1 MSSRTGP
8 GRPLSAVSKD
18 RRSISGSCSG
28 VSTCQAALVIGAA
41 SETISVSWK
50 PIWRI
55 ARSPFISLRLTW
67 PVMKT
72 AGVESK

>member
-1 MSSRTGP
+1 M
-8 GRPLSAVSKD
+8 
-18 RRSISGSCSG
+18 
-28 VSTCQAALVIGAA
+28 IGAA